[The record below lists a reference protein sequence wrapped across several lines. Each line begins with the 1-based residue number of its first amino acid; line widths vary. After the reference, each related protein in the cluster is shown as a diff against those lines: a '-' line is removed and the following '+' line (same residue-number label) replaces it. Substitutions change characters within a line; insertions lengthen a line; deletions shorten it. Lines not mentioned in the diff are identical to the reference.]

1 MKPGKDNRPQTER
14 PITLKTV
21 AQHLRLSPGTV
32 SAVIND
38 SPAAKH
44 IPPHTRNRILAAVR
58 ELNYQ
63 PNFFARTLRKKRTYT
78 IGIIAHEIGDAYSSP
93 VIAGVENFLRQR
105 NYFFLTGVHRHD
117 PQLLENYTS
126 LLLQRGV
133 EGFITIDLNLPHRL
147 ALPTVALAGHRHHP
161 GVTNIVLDHRKAAW
175 FALRHLSELG
185 HRRIA
190 FMRGNP
196 ASSDSVDRWEA
207 ICEVAREFNI
217 QMDPQLTVQIETQES
232 SPELGYPY
240 AKKLLARNQPFTAL
254 FAYNDISAIGAI
266 RAIREAGL
274 QVPSDVSVVGFDDI
288 EGAAFHNPSLTTVR
302 QPLRQMGEVAA
313 KTLLA
318 RIENE
323 DSEDY
328 PDEIAIQPEFVV
340 RESST
345 HAP

>member
-1 MKPGKDNRPQTER
+1 MKPGKESRQKAER
-14 PITLKTV
+14 PITLKAV
-21 AQHLRLSPGTV
+21 AQHVKLSPGTV

-44 IPPHTRNRILAAVR
+44 IPPHTRDRILAAVR

-126 LLLQRGV
+126 LLLHRGV

-175 FALRHLSELG
+175 VALRHLSDLG

-190 FMRGNP
+190 FMRVILPAPTLSTVGKRFAKWLGN
-196 ASSDSVDRWEA
+196 
-207 ICEVAREFNI
+207 
-217 QMDPQLTVQIETQES
+217 
-232 SPELGYPY
+232 
-240 AKKLLARNQPFTAL
+240 
-254 FAYNDISAIGAI
+254 SA
-266 RAIREAGL
+266 
-274 QVPSDVSVVGFDDI
+274 
-288 EGAAFHNPSLTTVR
+288 
-302 QPLRQMGEVAA
+302 
-313 KTLLA
+313 
-318 RIENE
+318 
-323 DSEDY
+323 
-328 PDEIAIQPEFVV
+328 
-340 RESST
+340 
-345 HAP
+345 